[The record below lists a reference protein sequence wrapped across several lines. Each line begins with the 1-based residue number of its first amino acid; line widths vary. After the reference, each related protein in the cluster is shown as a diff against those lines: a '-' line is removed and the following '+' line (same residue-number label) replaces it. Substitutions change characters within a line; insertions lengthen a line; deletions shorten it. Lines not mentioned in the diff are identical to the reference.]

1 MRNMQTIITRV
12 RTGLPITQEE
22 AGAALAHLEK
32 EKKSFDKIIIF
43 EFVLLLAA
51 AVLFAIGVRNLF
63 C

>member
-32 EKKSFDKIIIF
+32 EKKSLDRIIIF
-43 EFVLLLAA
+43 EFVLLAG